1 MGLYERIILSLYY
14 PQFYTPTNSRFESLF
29 NSLEKKE
36 KKENNSNKKIN
47 KSKIIFPE
55 KIARNEDKRTSL
67 LIKGIPDYYSKNDI
81 INYITKF
88 GNINYCYISKQV
100 NNKKTLV
107 AFINVINYKSII
119 PIFMNLKNLKFA
131 NCGNVSNIEIVYSK
145 IQGKQNL
152 KQYIRKKIFK
162 LSKL

>member
-1 MGLYERIILSLYY
+1 MGLYDQIILSLYY
-14 PQFYTPTNSRFESLF
+14 PQFYTPINSRFETFF

-36 KKENNSNKKIN
+36 NNSNSKLN

-67 LIKGIPDYYSKNDI
+67 LIKGIPDYYSKNDL

-88 GNINYCYISKQV
+88 GNINYFFISKNV
-100 NNKKTLV
+100 KNKNTLI

-119 PIFMNLKNLKFA
+119 PIFMNLRNLKFA
-131 NCGNVSNIEIVYSK
+131 ISGNIYNIEITYSK
-145 IQGKQNL
+145 IQGKQKL
-152 KQYIRKKIFK
+152 KQYIKKNIFK